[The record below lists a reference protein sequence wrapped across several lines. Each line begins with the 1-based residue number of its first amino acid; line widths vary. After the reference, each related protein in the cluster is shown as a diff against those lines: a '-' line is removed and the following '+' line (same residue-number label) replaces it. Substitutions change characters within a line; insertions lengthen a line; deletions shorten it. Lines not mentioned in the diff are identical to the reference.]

1 MKSFP
6 KAILLIS
13 SFLLSGFT
21 AFAAYSGDI
30 AINEQN
36 IRFSDNN
43 FMEGKKVRIYASV
56 SNNSNKDLLGVVRFF
71 DNGKQI
77 SGDQAI
83 SIFDNKT
90 DDVFID
96 WAPSFGDHKI
106 SVKIYPWEPEIDN
119 PNNNWIVTNI
129 YAVQDTD
136 HDGIT
141 NSKDDDDDGDSVSDK
156 EDLFPLNP
164 KEQFDTDG
172 DGKGNNADDDD
183 DNDGVPDKF
192 DDLPLDPNETTDTDK
207 DGIGNTKDDDDD
219 GDGLTD
225 SEEENLK
232 TDPVNPDTDGD
243 GVNDK
248 DDAFPL
254 DPKEQF
260 DTDQDKIGNNTDTD
274 DDNDGEKDEIDP
286 FPLNK
291 APVIEL
297 KDDPT
302 TLGLLEKYIFDATP
316 SKDED
321 GEIVTYLWNID
332 GEIVKEGNSVTHNF
346 TRNGRHNIKLTV
358 IDDAGQSVTKDFQ
371 VNILNLRL
379 YQQIGLTL
387 LAILLA
393 MAIYLKY
400 IARAKNSETSKKA

>member
-6 KAILLIS
+6 RAILLIS
-13 SFLLSGFT
+13 TFLLSGLT
-21 AFAAYSGDI
+21 AFAAYTGDI

-56 SNNSNKDLLGVVRFF
+56 SNNSNKDLLGVVRFY

-96 WAPSFGDHKI
+96 WVPSFGDHKI

-119 PNNNWIVTNI
+119 PANNWIVTNI

-156 EDLFPLNP
+156 EDIFPLNP

-207 DGIGNTKDDDDD
+207 DGIGNTNDDDDD

-260 DTDQDKIGNNTDTD
+260 DTDKDKIGNNTDTD

-321 GEIVTYLWNID
+321 GEIVTYLWDID
-332 GEIVKEGNSVTHNF
+332 GKIVKEGNSVTHNF
-346 TRNGRHNIKLTV
+346 TRNGRHNIKLTI